1 MTSRF
6 FASFSLQDLIG
17 NRFSSPSSPH
27 CGATGGAGGG
37 VGSVGPGR
45 SYYHKSESLS
55 CPIHRSGEGGF
66 DEREL
71 IESLRASVE
80 QEILESGASI
90 NTRGD
95 IPGSFNSSEFFL
107 EYTEAGTRGR
117 IIISGNITGSTYRLR
132 ADIEERSEG
141 GGASFPVEAFS
152 RIRPE
157 GDYYV
162 VAFAREDPLA
172 RGDQLHSI
180 GAALIKESSK
190 RIPVSFSN
198 NDAGSIRY
206 AEVWTLSRMPQHV
219 RELLQQNG
227 MGGGHEMPEE
237 YKGYEKVCFL
247 NDVAL
252 RMYEEA
258 GVALNVLKKVTDAEM
273 PAGCSRNLRGPYIPK

>member
-1 MTSRF
+1 
-6 FASFSLQDLIG
+6 
-17 NRFSSPSSPH
+17 
-27 CGATGGAGGG
+27 
-37 VGSVGPGR
+37 V
-45 SYYHKSESLS
+45 
-55 CPIHRSGEGGF
+55 
-66 DEREL
+66 
-71 IESLRASVE
+71 SLRASVE

-90 NTRGD
+90 STRGH
-95 IPGSFNSSEFFL
+95 IPGSFNSSEFFF
-107 EYTEAGTRGR
+107 EYTEEGTQGR
-117 IIISGNITGSTYRLR
+117 IIISGNITGSAYRLR

-141 GGASFPVEAFS
+141 GGPSFPVEAFG

-198 NDAGSIRY
+198 DDARSIRY
-206 AEVWTLSRMPQHV
+206 AEVWTLSRMPQHI
-219 RELLQQNG
+219 RELLRQNG
-227 MGGGHEMPEE
+227 MGERHEIPEE
-237 YKGYEKVCFL
+237 YKDYERVCFL

-252 RMYEEA
+252 RMYEEG
-258 GVALNVLKKVTDAEM
+258 GVVLNVLKKVTDADM